1 MQVITKPL
9 YLPKTDFRYL
19 LQKLGP
25 SLGLWR
31 AAEIAALREQA
42 YEDPVLDLGCGDG
55 LITAQVLSEVEIGLD
70 PDCEALQRAAR
81 FGIYR
86 QLVAEPAGSAPVQP
100 GSIATI
106 ISNSVLEH
114 ITELDDTLAAAHRI
128 LRPDGRLI
136 FTAPAEAFN
145 DWLAI
150 PQASYVAWRNRHFV
164 HLNIWSLAEWK
175 QHLNRAGFEVEQ
187 VRPYLRRGWVTSWDL
202 LELAQMIQVRKRR
215 IAGAAWRNLPRDWL
229 DGLAQRAAQIDLS
242 APEPGG
248 GRLIVARKT
257 HRDKSKN

>member
-9 YLPKTDFRYL
+9 YLPEADFRYL

-25 SLGLWR
+25 SLGFWR

-42 YEDPVLDLGCGDG
+42 YEEPVLDLGCGDG
-55 LITAQVLSEVEIGLD
+55 LITAQVLTEVEIGLD
-70 PDCEALQRAAR
+70 PDCDALQRAAR

-86 QLVAEPAGSAPVQP
+86 QLVPEPAASAPVP
-100 GSIATI
+100 AGSIATI

-114 ITELDDTLAAAHRI
+114 IPDLDYSLAAAHRI
-128 LRPDGRLI
+128 LRPGGRLI

-150 PQASYVAWRNRHFV
+150 PQSSYIAWRNKHFV
-164 HLNIWSLAEWK
+164 HLNIWSLVEWK
-175 QHLNRAGFEVEQ
+175 QHLIRAGFEVEQ
-187 VRPYLRRGWVTSWDL
+187 VRPYLRRGWVTAWDY
-202 LELAQMIQVRKRR
+202 LELAQMIQIGNRR
-215 IAGAAWRNLPRDWL
+215 IAGAAWRKLPPEWL
-229 DGLAQRAAQIDLS
+229 DGLAQKAARIDLS

-248 GRLIVARKT
+248 GRLIVARKMV
-257 HRDKSKN
+257 

>member
-9 YLPKTDFRYL
+9 YLPGADFRYL

-55 LITAQVLSEVEIGLD
+55 LITAQVLTQVEIGLD

-86 QLVAEPAGSAPVQP
+86 QLVPEPAASAPVQA

-114 ITELDDTLAAAHRI
+114 IPYLDDTLAAAYRI
-128 LRPDGRLI
+128 LRPGGRLI

-145 DWLAI
+145 HWLAI
-150 PQASYVAWRNRHFV
+150 PQSSYTAWRNRHFV
-164 HLNIWSLAEWK
+164 HLNIWSLQEWI
-175 QHLNRAGFEVEQ
+175 QHLNRAGFEIEQ
-187 VRPYLRRGWVTSWDL
+187 VRPYLRRGWVTAWDL
-202 LELAQMIQVRKRR
+202 LELAQMIQIRKRR
-215 IAGAAWRNLPRDWL
+215 IAGAAWRKLPPEWL
-229 DGLAQRAAQIDLS
+229 NRLAQKAAQIDLS
-242 APEPGG
+242 ASEPGG

-257 HRDKSKN
+257 I